1 MSGRKQVFD
10 TKRLALT
17 AMLLALCVMFQCL
30 KSLSVYLTG
39 SAVNAILVLATLY
52 CGLAGGLCIAVLAP
66 VAAALLGATPIINMI
81 PLMIV
86 VIAAGNAVLVVLA
99 ALLKRKLV
107 VGLAFGSVGKAA
119 FLWLLVWYVMLPV
132 FGGNIPEAMQ
142 AAMRVTFSVTQLVTA
157 AIGSAIACLIHWR
170 IAAARTAKDN

>member
-1 MSGRKQVFD
+1 MNGKKQIFD

-52 CGLAGGLCIAVLAP
+52 CGLAGGLSIAVLSP
-66 VAAALLGATPIINMI
+66 VVAALLGATPIINMI

-86 VIAAGNAVLVVLA
+86 VIMVGNAILVVMTA
-99 ALLKRKLV
+99 FLKKRLV
-107 VGLAFGSVGKAA
+107 LGLSLGSVGKAV
-119 FLWLLVWYVMLPV
+119 FLWLLVWYVMLPI
-132 FGGNIPEAMQ
+132 FGTNIPAPAQ
-142 AAMRVTFSVTQLVTA
+142 AAMRITFSATQLITA
-157 AIGSAIACLIHWR
+157 AIGSAVAYFIHWR
-170 IAAARTAKDN
+170 LAAAKAAKET